1 MKSFFLL
8 LSILLMKSA
17 GYTQQGYL
25 DSLHNQLN
33 QAKKEDTTRVIA
45 LCSLADY
52 YGFIQSDSCFFYASQ
67 SAKLSQ
73 KLNFIYGEY
82 LTYLATFHGFNT
94 QGNYPMALQA
104 ALDYLKTS
112 EELKN
117 ERPEVMSQAY
127 HTMGLLNREMANFEE
142 AKLQFHKAIQWQSNI
157 GQPMEEVYACYSQMG
172 IVYAALK
179 HPDLALW
186 MARASD
192 LGLHPNQFKKYYALA
207 IGNLGYIY
215 LSMGNY
221 QLANKYFRDAINES
235 LLYNNVYFL
244 VRNYNN
250 LAKLFDR
257 TNQADPGIDYAST
270 SLGLCLKPLC

>member
-8 LSILLMKSA
+8 LSLLMMRSA

-25 DSLHNQLN
+25 DSLHDQLN

-127 HTMGLLNREMANFEE
+127 YTMGLLEPGDGE
-142 AKLQFHKAIQWQSNI
+142 
-157 GQPMEEVYACYSQMG
+157 
-172 IVYAALK
+172 
-179 HPDLALW
+179 
-186 MARASD
+186 
-192 LGLHPNQFKKYYALA
+192 
-207 IGNLGYIY
+207 
-215 LSMGNY
+215 
-221 QLANKYFRDAINES
+221 FRRSKTAVS
-235 LLYNNVYFL
+235 
-244 VRNYNN
+244 
-250 LAKLFDR
+250 
-257 TNQADPGIDYAST
+257 
-270 SLGLCLKPLC
+270 